1 MREFLDFC
9 PILDHSGNTTKKI
22 DAEKVIAFLSES
34 GGFIDKFTSN
44 YLFNPDEGLQ
54 FADLLEL
61 SGGVKNVTKKMQVV
75 TNELEL
81 GKNYISK
88 SDRAKAQ
95 KTLKSIQDEIM
106 EKAKVVTKR
115 IPAYVLFVHE
125 VETFDAMLA
134 TDKQDFE
141 EHFDVTV
148 EFFNEMLESGFIN
161 GERLNRFI
169 GAIVNE

>member
-1 MREFLDFC
+1 ME
-9 PILDHSGNTTKKI
+9 
-22 DAEKVIAFLSES
+22 
-34 GGFIDKFTSN
+34 
-44 YLFNPDEGLQ
+44 
-54 FADLLEL
+54 
-61 SGGVKNVTKKMQVV
+61 VV

-88 SDRAKAQ
+88 SDKAAAQ

-106 EKAKVVTKR
+106 EKAKIVTKR
-115 IPAYVLFVHE
+115 IPAYILYVHE

-148 EFFNEMLESGFIN
+148 DFFNEMLESGFIN